1 MLTGK
6 YKKLLNEFQIVIPK
20 EQILTDEFQTYA
32 LGTDA
37 GFYRLIPK
45 IVVKVES
52 EEEVIHVIR
61 SCKFRNIPF
70 TFRAAGTSLSGQ
82 AISDSVLVMLG
93 KDWDNVEITDEGHKV
108 NVQPG
113 IIGGRVNNLLS
124 RFNRKLGP
132 DPASINSAK
141 MGGIAANNASGM
153 TSGTVNN
160 IYNTLEGMR
169 IIFSDGSV
177 LDSTNDESRNHFRKH
192 NFEMLNRINT
202 ISKRLK
208 TNKELKQRIENK
220 YKIKNTCGYG
230 LNSLIDFD
238 DPIDIITH
246 LMIGSEGTLGFIS
259 ELSLR
264 TVPDLPHKAT
274 ALLFIKNI
282 ASACS
287 MIPILEKLPVDAAEL
302 MDRSSLRTVEGLPG
316 IPKEILVLDN
326 EAAALLIETSANSEV
341 ELNYSVELIK
351 EKLIGISFTNNVN
364 FTTDASER
372 LLLWN
377 VRKGLFPTV
386 CKNREPGT
394 TVIIEDVNFHTMQ
407 LSDAILDL
415 KHLLTK
421 YSYKDSSLWG
431 HALSGNI
438 HFVLTQNFSTQDHI
452 SAYDS
457 FMKELVKLVV
467 DKYDGSLKAEHGT
480 GRNMAPFV
488 KYEWGKELYDIM
500 KEIKEVFDPENIL
513 NPGVIIN
520 SDDTIHLKNIKTLP
534 IANDKIDK
542 CTECGF
548 CESTCPSKDLTL
560 TPRQRIV
567 IIRKLANENKSF
579 KFITKRGYLSKNAI
593 YNFESTCAAD
603 GLCAVRCP
611 VDINV
616 GSLVKEFRLLSHGK
630 TAMYLASFFAKN
642 FGSSI
647 KFIRGVLKIT
657 NFLRTVFG
665 ERLLLFSSK
674 ILSVVS
680 LKRIPEWH
688 NFIPKPQNKI
698 SLTSNNLEQRA
709 VYFPSCTNR
718 IFGEFA
724 DEEGSQSIFNSVKNV
739 LSSAGYNINMPLN
752 LNNLCCGLSFE
763 SKGYFRQGL
772 QKSEELYS
780 SLMSTCKQG
789 QHPILFDTSP
799 CAHHFKEYVRSH
811 NKNSLQ
817 LFDPIDFIYEKI
829 LNKIELQK
837 LNDTI
842 AIHTVCSSKIAGNS
856 EQLIEIAN
864 HCANKVIT
872 TEGIECCGFAGDR
885 GFSYPELSKSA
896 LEKLP
901 VSISKEC
908 KTGYSTSRTC
918 EIGLSKYSGV
928 YFNSIFNL
936 LDRSISANINSGD

>member
-1 MLTGK
+1 MLTGV
-6 YKKLLNEFQIVIPK
+6 YKILLSEFLTLIPK

-37 GFYRLIPK
+37 GFYRLTPK

-52 EEEVIHVIR
+52 EEEVIHVIK
-61 SCKFRNIPF
+61 SCKANNIPF

-82 AISDSVLVMLG
+82 AISDSVLVILG
-93 KDWDNVEITDEGHKV
+93 KSWDKVEIKDGGHIV
-108 NVQPG
+108 YVQPG
-113 IIGGRVNNLLS
+113 IIGQRVNNKLA
-124 RFNRKLGP
+124 RYNRKLGP
-132 DPASINSAK
+132 DPASINAAK

-177 LDSTNDESRNHFRKH
+177 LDSTNDESKT
-192 NFEMLNRINT
+192 NFIENNKELLNNIT
-202 ISKRLK
+202 FISKRVK
-208 TNKELKQRIENK
+208 TNRELKQRIENK

-238 DPIDIITH
+238 DPFDIITH

-259 ELSLR
+259 ELTLR

-274 ALLFIKNI
+274 ALLFIKDV

-287 MIPILEKLPVDAAEL
+287 MIPIVEKLPVDAAEL
-302 MDRSSLRTVEGLPG
+302 MDRSSLRTVERLPG
-316 IPKEILVLDN
+316 IPKQISVLDN
-326 EAAALLIETSANSEV
+326 EAAALLIETSANSEA
-341 ELNYSVELIK
+341 ELNSSVKLIK
-351 EKLIGISFTNNVN
+351 EKLYGLSYTEEIK
-364 FTTDASER
+364 FTTDANER

-394 TVIIEDVNFHTMQ
+394 TVIIEDLNFHTRE
-407 LSDAILDL
+407 LANAILDL
-415 KHLLTK
+415 KELLTK
-421 YSYKDSSLWG
+421 YSYKDSFIWG

-438 HFVLTQNFSTQDHI
+438 HFVLTQEFNTQDQI
-452 SAYDS
+452 SKYDN

-488 KYEWGKELYDIM
+488 EYEWGKELHDIM
-500 KEIKEVFDPENIL
+500 KEIKYVFDPENIL

-520 SDDTIHLKNIKTLP
+520 SDNAIHLKNIKTLP
-534 IANDKIDK
+534 IAYDKIDK

-560 TPRQRIV
+560 TPRQRIT

-579 KFITKRGYLSKNAI
+579 KDIAKRSYLSKKEK
-593 YNFESTCAAD
+593 YNIESTCAVD
-603 GLCAVRCP
+603 GLCAVSCP

-616 GSLVKEFRLLSHGK
+616 GSLVKDIRLLSHGK
-630 TAMYLASFFAKN
+630 TSMYLASFFAKY

-647 KFIRGVLKIT
+647 KIIRGILRIANFIRKL
-657 NFLRTVFG
+657 FG
-665 ERLLLFSSK
+665 ERFLEIGSK
-674 ILSVVS
+674 PLSVFT
-680 LKRIPEWH
+680 LRKIPEWH
-688 NFIPKPQNKI
+688 NFIPKPQKTFN
-698 SLTSNNLEQRA
+698 LTPKNQEQQI

-718 IFGEFA
+718 IFGEYA
-724 DEEGSQSIFNSVKNV
+724 NEEESQSVFDSVHNV
-739 LSSAGYNINMPLN
+739 LSSAGYNIVTPSNI
-752 LNNLCCGLSFE
+752 NNLCCGLSFE

-780 SLMSTCKQG
+780 SLMSTSKQG
-789 QHPILFDTSP
+789 QYPILFDTSP
-799 CAHHFKEYVRSH
+799 CALHFKKYVRAH

-829 LNKIELQK
+829 MSRIELQQ
-837 LNDTI
+837 LNDTV
-842 AIHTVCSSKIAGNS
+842 AIHPVCSSKKTANS
-856 EQLIEIAN
+856 EKLIEIAEQ
-864 HCANKVIT
+864 CANKVIT

-885 GFSYPELSKSA
+885 GFSYPELNKSA

-901 VSISKEC
+901 VIISKEC

-918 EIGLSKYSGV
+918 EIGLSKNSNV
-928 YFNSIFNL
+928 YFNSVFNL
-936 LDRSISANINSGD
+936 LDRSISANKNPGD